1 MSRYVHTFKYNKLT
15 KGTRKYSPV
24 RVKFWLWGFGF
35 TYETKKSL
43 GGFAI
48 TDTKAVPDVKSD
60 AFKRKYPKA

>member
-1 MSRYVHTFKYNKLT
+1 L
-15 KGTRKYSPV
+15 
-24 RVKFWLWGFGF
+24 WLWGFGF

-48 TDTKAVPDVKSD
+48 ADKQNVPDVKSD

>member
-15 KGTRKYSPV
+15 NGTRKH
-24 RVKFWLWGFGF
+24 RLITVKFWLWGFGA
-35 TYETKKSL
+35 TYETKRSI

-48 TDTKAVPDVKSD
+48 ADKRNVPDVKSD